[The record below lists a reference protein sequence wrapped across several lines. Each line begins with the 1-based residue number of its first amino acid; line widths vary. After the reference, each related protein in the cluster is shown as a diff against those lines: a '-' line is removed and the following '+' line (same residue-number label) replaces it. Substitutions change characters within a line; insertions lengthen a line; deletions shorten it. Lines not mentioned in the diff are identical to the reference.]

1 MYRAVR
7 YNTKRHWQRC
17 ALPEMYLI
25 YVDSTKPHLT
35 IDISWSSYFSCIYHV
50 APGCVW
56 DLTQNTLGMRVSAR
70 IPPFIPEGNL
80 NKIFWQPF
88 LTLFNWSSPP
98 QRNPFNGNSKS
109 GWHPLFSD
117 VGITVNNVAWSTSF
131 EGSNLEVWCHDRS
144 APSVLR
150 HGTRP

>member
-7 YNTKRHWQRC
+7 YNTKRHWQIC
-17 ALPEMYLI
+17 ALPEIYLI
-25 YVDSTKPHLT
+25 YVESTKPHLT
-35 IDISWSSYFSCIYHV
+35 NDISWSNYISCIYHV
-50 APGCVW
+50 VPGCVW

-131 EGSNLEVWCHDRS
+131 EGCNLEVWYHERS

-150 HGTRP
+150 NGTRP